1 MKKFLILLS
10 CCLLPVL
17 AGAQSTCETRVDAH
31 QRATTKQRVAYCLTP
46 DSVAADD
53 TNAGLVFSGVS
64 AHYPSDVQPVDQGGA
79 KAKEGNFEPEQVVI
93 ARTYVGT
100 AQFPQVFDDKASEV
114 VEVDNVPAVA
124 GEKQPIK
131 QMEPSTDVPE
141 SQQVEMAYVASP
153 TVPVHGSKK
162 PAVAMASSQTQ
173 PVTKVPAPV
182 EHFMSDEVGQQNNDH
197 SQAGVVETKK
207 GVLARQTKPARRWVA
222 QDAQPQSSTPSDPY
236 TYQPEDLATPSQPEI
251 PVGTQSYAPA
261 VQTPDQ
267 PQDVAAAPI
276 SEAILP
282 DTQNGQDEIPVGTSS
297 YAPVTSN

>member
-64 AHYPSDVQPVDQGGA
+64 AHYPSDVQPVDRGGVR
-79 KAKEGNFEPEQVVI
+79 AKEGNFAPEQVVVS
-93 ARTYVGT
+93 RTYVGT
-100 AQFPQVFDDKASEV
+100 AQFPQVFEDDASEIV
-114 VEVDNVPAVA
+114 QVDNSAA
-124 GEKQPIK
+124 
-131 QMEPSTDVPE
+131 
-141 SQQVEMAYVASP
+141 AS
-153 TVPVHGSKK
+153 VRGSEK
-162 PAVAMASSQTQ
+162 PAVTMVAAQTQ
-173 PVTKVPAPV
+173 SVTEVPAPV
-182 EHFMSDEVGQQNNDH
+182 EHFMSDEVGQHNNALL
-197 SQAGVVETKK
+197 QTGVVETKK

-222 QDAQPQSSTPSDPY
+222 PAAQPQVFTPSDPY

-261 VQTPDQ
+261 MQTPDQ

-276 SEAILP
+276 SEASLP
-282 DTQNGQDEIPVGTSS
+282 DTQKGKDEILVGTSS